1 MNASGLQRWMSVGTS
16 DDPRPDV
23 AGETAVTEALAGRVG
38 ALVMIFVSPNYDMQ
52 AIASAAARAA
62 RDIPLVGCSTSGEI
76 ANGRGGSGRI
86 VAVALGGDGL
96 EAHTSM
102 GLLADGATAAGSAAA
117 QGLLDLTQPHRV
129 LVLLPD
135 GLAGEHA
142 SVVRGAYAVGGAAVQ
157 LVGGCAGDELEMD
170 TTWQIFGDRAYTGA
184 VVGAAIGSAGPIGI
198 GVGHG
203 WRPIG
208 EPMVVTESDG
218 SQVFRIDDQPALD
231 YYLKSTGAPPQ
242 AYSDQVAWHSHAL
255 ERPLGLPR
263 PGGDEVRAV
272 LGADYERRSLFCGDV
287 PQGSMIWLM
296 EGDAES
302 VLLGTKT
309 AFDQSIE
316 GFDGSPALGF
326 IAFDCAARR
335 NILGDEGVETET
347 SLLAQRAGSAPVAG
361 FYTYGEVARRT
372 GSRGVHS
379 ATLVLLALG

>member
-1 MNASGLQRWMSVGTS
+1 MSVGTS
-16 DDPRPDV
+16 EDPRPDI
-23 AGETAVTEALAGRVG
+23 AGEAAVSGALAGRVA
-38 ALVMIFVSPNYDMQ
+38 ALVMIFVSPTYDMQ

-62 RDIPLVGCSTSGEI
+62 QGMPLVGCSTSGEI
-76 ANGRGGSGRI
+76 ADGTGGSGRV
-86 VAVALGGDGL
+86 VAVALGGDGI
-96 EAHTSM
+96 EAHASM
-102 GLLADGATAAGSAAA
+102 GLLAEGASAAGGAAA
-117 QGLLDLTQPHRV
+117 QGLLALTQPHRV
-129 LVLLPD
+129 LVLLAD

-142 SVVRGAYAVGGAAVQ
+142 SVVRGAYAVGGAAVK
-157 LVGGCAGDELEMD
+157 LAGGCAGDELEMAA
-170 TTWQIFGDRAYTGA
+170 TWQIFGDRAYTGA
-184 VVGAAIGSAGPIGI
+184 VVGAAIGSVGPMGI

-203 WRPIG
+203 WRPTG

-231 YYLKSTGAPPQ
+231 HYLKSTGAPPE
-242 AYSDQVAWHSHAL
+242 AYNDPAAWHGHAL

-287 PQGSMIWLM
+287 PQGSMIRLM

-302 VLLGTKT
+302 VLRGTET
-309 AFDQSIE
+309 AVDQSIE
-316 GFDGSPALGF
+316 GLDGSPAIGF

-335 NILGDEGVETET
+335 NILGEQGVHMETT
-347 SLLAQRAGSAPVAG
+347 LLAQRAGNAPVAG